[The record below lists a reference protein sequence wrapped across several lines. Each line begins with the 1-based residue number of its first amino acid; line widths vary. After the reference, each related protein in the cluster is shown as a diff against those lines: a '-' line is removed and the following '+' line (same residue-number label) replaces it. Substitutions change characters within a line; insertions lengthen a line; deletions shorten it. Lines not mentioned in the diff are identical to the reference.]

1 MGKVMSIAIWNFSPY
16 NEEIYNKSKHR
27 VMFVG
32 ADPND
37 DKKTNEKLSKKDMG
51 EWFREPPEGHKNQFY
66 QRTVRMLAGV
76 LHNIKDQG
84 IDENKHDGRLVH
96 MRFIDFKAEGGTSKA
111 NTKEVSGSVEHNL
124 KEVSKYF
131 TKPYPHYIIL
141 VGGHARTTFFKFKK
155 SKHLDYDPRS
165 KVVCMPHPSHSV
177 SYKILDQVSKN
188 DLKSKFRKIN
198 EEKLYKWTYKKDG
211 VHSKNWHEVSS

>member
-1 MGKVMSIAIWNFSPY
+1 M
-16 NEEIYNKSKHR
+16 
-27 VMFVG
+27 
-32 ADPND
+32 
-37 DKKTNEKLSKKDMG
+37 
-51 EWFREPPEGHKNQFY
+51 
-66 QRTVRMLAGV
+66 
-76 LHNIKDQG
+76 
-84 IDENKHDGRLVH
+84 
-96 MRFIDFKAEGGTSKA
+96 
-111 NTKEVSGSVEHNL
+111 
-124 KEVSKYF
+124 
-131 TKPYPHYIIL
+131 